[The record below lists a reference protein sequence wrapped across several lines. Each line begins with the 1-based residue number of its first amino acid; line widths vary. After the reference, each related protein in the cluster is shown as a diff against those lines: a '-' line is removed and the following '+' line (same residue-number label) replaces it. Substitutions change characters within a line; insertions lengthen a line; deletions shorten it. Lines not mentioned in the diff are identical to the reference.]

1 MTPNQLRV
9 ADVLLDANSAGGDAE
24 FTYEAGPDVEVGQA
38 RLVTLA
44 GRTALG
50 YVRSVR
56 EVSESELGFDP
67 VKLRPLGPLI
77 PGLRLPHVLM
87 DIVREVAKTTL
98 SSPSAALTLVM
109 PSGAKDRLVT
119 RWVATGVAPESPL
132 PIVSN
137 EVLESLR
144 DLPITEKKGEKVAP
158 SIKRALRDLEKFGLV
173 RRELEL
179 DLPAEKK
186 APISYHLTEDG
197 AKIERFLT
205 GLGRKRPAQSMA
217 VVALQGS
224 DRAGFTAAELRTMTG
239 VTDRTLKALI
249 AAELLVEVAQESSPT
264 STAPEPN
271 ADQKAALDAITD
283 RMQAREATGFLLYGV
298 TGSGKTEVY
307 LRAASEA
314 LRLGR
319 QVLYLVPEIAL
330 TAQVVAQL
338 RERFGHRIAILHS
351 NLTPVERLRQWQ
363 RVQTGDAPL
372 VLGPRSALF
381 APLDNLGL
389 IVVDEEHEGSY
400 KQESSPRY
408 DTRRLAKWLAQEH
421 GCPVV
426 FGSAT
431 PSLESFHAAQTGNLG
446 LLRLPR
452 RAAEAQLPTVEIED
466 LRLLYRTGRASILGP
481 QLHDALSETL
491 NRKEQAILFLNRRA
505 YSPVLQCRDCG
516 HRFDCPQCAVG
527 LAFHRRDNALRCHH
541 CDHKSPVPTQCPKC
555 EGGRIAPV
563 GVGVERVEETLLENF
578 PDARVARL
586 DRDIARR
593 KGALDEILTQFR
605 GGDLDILVGTQMVA
619 KGFDFPRVTLVG
631 VIAADVS
638 LNVPDF
644 RAAERTFQLLAQV
657 SGRAG
662 RAHLPGRVVIQ
673 TFNPDHASIAR
684 AIAHDYDGFASA
696 ELGERVEWS
705 YPPFVRLVNVII
717 SGEDKETVETR
728 ALNVAIATDKAMP
741 GAAVLGPAPCPLER
755 RQSQWRNHVLIKLP
769 PGADPSPLRE
779 PIERLMDN
787 ECRIVIDVDP
797 ASLV

>member
-1 MTPNQLRV
+1 MTAERLRV

-24 FTYEAGPDVEVGQA
+24 FTYEAGSDAEVGQA

-44 GRTALG
+44 GRSVLG
-50 YVRSVR
+50 FVRAVR
-56 EVSESELGFDP
+56 EVAESDLCFDP
-67 VKLRPLGPLI
+67 VKLRRLGPLV
-77 PGLRLPHVLM
+77 PGLTLPMQLM
-87 DIVREVAKTTL
+87 ELVEEVATTTL

-119 RWVATGVAPESPL
+119 RWVATGATPEKAL
-132 PIVSN
+132 PIVAS
-137 EVLESLR
+137 EVLESIR
-144 DLPITEKKGEKVAP
+144 ELPMVEKKSEKIAP
-158 SIKRALRDLEKFGLV
+158 NVKRALRELEKSGLV
-173 RRELEL
+173 RRDLEL
-179 DLPAEKK
+179 DLPSEKK
-186 APISYHLTEDG
+186 TPAAFHLTEDG

-217 VVALQGS
+217 VLALQGS

-239 VTDRTLKALI
+239 VTDRTLKALV
-249 AAELLVEVAQESSPT
+249 AAELLIEVVEEALPT
-264 STAPEPN
+264 ATAPEPN
-271 ADQKAALDAITD
+271 EAQQAALDAISGA
-283 RMQAREATGFLLYGV
+283 MQEGAATGFLLYGI

-314 LRLGR
+314 LRRGR

-363 RVQTGDAPL
+363 RVQTGEAPL

-381 APLDNLGL
+381 APLNNLGL

-408 DTRRLAKWLAQEH
+408 DTRRLARWLSAKH
-421 GCPVV
+421 NCPIV

-431 PSLESFHAAQTGNLG
+431 PSLENFHAAQTGG
-446 LLRLPR
+446 LTLLKLPK
-452 RAAEAQLPTVEIED
+452 RAAKAQLPEVEIED
-466 LRLLYRTGRASILGP
+466 LRVLYRTGRASILGP
-481 QLHDALSETL
+481 RLHDALAATL
-491 NRKEQAILFLNRRA
+491 GRSEQAILFLNRRA

-516 HRFDCPQCAVG
+516 YRFDCPQCAVG
-527 LAFHRRDNALRCHH
+527 LAFHQREGALRCHH
-541 CDHKSPVPTQCPKC
+541 CDHKSPVPTACPTC
-555 EGGRIAPV
+555 EGVRIAPV
-563 GVGVERVEETLLENF
+563 GVGVERVEETLRETF
-578 PDARVARL
+578 PEARVARL

-593 KGALDEILTQFR
+593 KGALEEILTQFR

-684 AIAHDYDGFASA
+684 AIAHDYDGFATA
-696 ELGERVEWS
+696 ELGDRVEWG
-705 YPPFVRLVNVII
+705 YPPFVRLVNIII

-728 ALNVAIATDKAMP
+728 ALNVAIAADKAMP
-741 GAAVLGPAPCPLER
+741 EAVILGPAPCPLER
-755 RQSQWRNHVLIKLP
+755 RLGHWRNHVLIKLA
-769 PGADPSPLRE
+769 PGADPTPLRA
-779 PIERLMDN
+779 PIERLMDS